1 MPPLC
6 LHYRLLNKDGRP
18 TIRLHPLRLGA
29 CWGYVRDIW
38 STLVDLRWRYMLLIF
53 TGTFILSWVIFAL
66 LWYLLAYAH
75 GDLQPGQPH
84 NHTACVHSINSMR
97 AAFSFAVETQLTIGY
112 GTMYP
117 SGECPLAVALL
128 TMHMILGLMLEAF
141 ITGVFVAKLAR
152 PKLRSESLRFSRN
165 AVLCKVGE
173 RGPMSLVIRVANL
186 RQSPLLNVRLEAVLY
201 DSRTAGHITHHCPY
215 FLFPLT
221 FFHKPNLQCMAFF
234 WQVGGGTLPPG
245 IELAVFLTATLECT
259 GEVCQQRTSY
269 IGNEIVSGKR
279 FGPALVVGS
288 DGCYMVNLKNFDQI
302 ISETEM
308 VLHKAESRTVVKFN
322 NDFYTSNEHSLN
334 ITS

>member
-1 MPPLC
+1 MGGLSSHDSQRNEHVPLQHSATG

-186 RQSPLLNVRLEAVLY
+186 RSITQCPARGRLIRQQDGRPHHAPCHPSLPSRWHVLCRV
-201 DSRTAGHITHHCPY
+201 SILP
-215 FLFPLT
+215 
-221 FFHKPNLQCMAFF
+221 
-234 WQVGGGTLPPG
+234 LPPD
-245 IELAVFLTATLECT
+245 LLP
-259 GEVCQQRTSY
+259 QS
-269 IGNEIVSGKR
+269 
-279 FGPALVVGS
+279 
-288 DGCYMVNLKNFDQI
+288 
-302 ISETEM
+302 
-308 VLHKAESRTVVKFN
+308 H
-322 NDFYTSNEHSLN
+322 
-334 ITS
+334 

>member
-1 MPPLC
+1 
-6 LHYRLLNKDGRP
+6 
-18 TIRLHPLRLGA
+18 
-29 CWGYVRDIW
+29 
-38 STLVDLRWRYMLLIF
+38 MLLIF

-201 DSRTAGHITHHCPY
+201 DSRTAGHITHHATLHFLLDGMCSAECPY

-221 FFHKPNLQCMAFF
+221 FFHKVTEDSPLYSLFK
-234 WQVGGGTLPPG
+234 VGGGTLPPG

-308 VLHKAESRTVVKFN
+308 VLHKAESRSSEGHDHSSVERGIESTEQSDSSTV
-322 NDFYTSNEHSLN
+322 L
-334 ITS
+334 IT